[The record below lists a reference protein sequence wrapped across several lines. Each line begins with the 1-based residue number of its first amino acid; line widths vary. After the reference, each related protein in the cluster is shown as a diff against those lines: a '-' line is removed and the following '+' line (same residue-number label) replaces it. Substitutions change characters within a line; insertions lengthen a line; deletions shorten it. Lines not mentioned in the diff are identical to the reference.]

1 MIVLELMTKK
11 KMIETTFPVIDI
23 SQLAIPERSS
33 YKPIYQIS
41 KWFAR
46 RSSAIFRAILLSAC
60 YRSSEKFMEH
70 FYREENLSNITILD
84 PFMGGGTTIVEGL
97 RLGMNCIG
105 GNSSLRKVGW
115 SEKGKLKLKRSIP
128 KTKKGIVKK
137 HPRGS
142 FPDNLPNSRGTVHI
156 R

>member
-1 MIVLELMTKK
+1 MTS
-11 KMIETTFPVIDI
+11 KMIENEFPVLEI

-46 RSSAIFRAILLSAC
+46 RSSATFRAILLSTN
-60 YRSSEKFMEH
+60 YSKPDNFMDKFYNEDS
-70 FYREENLSNITILD
+70 LSKVTVLD

-105 GNSSLRKVGW
+105 IDINPVAW
-115 SEKGKLKLKRSIP
+115 FIT
-128 KTKKGIVKK
+128 KTECDLVDIDLLTTLITKCEEELAESVKK
-137 HPRGS
+137 WY
-142 FPDNLPNSRGTVHI
+142 TTT
-156 R
+156 